1 MYIIFR
7 KKSAAITGLPG
18 GNLSGDV
25 FESAIFVFK
34 YHELIR
40 LIIPCQAL
48 DTLSISFSRAR
59 WSGFLCNVEVALSTT
74 FGRPL
79 LNWIPLIGYSVQ
91 FGWTWMS
98 SNDPLL
104 RYTFWPWI
112 LLPLLYFSLCLT
124 KKKQNNGDII
134 LNTSFWSERIDDQG
148 SSVRANRS
156 HFSKRI
162 RVRKLN
168 LASLTGIL
176 GRRRVWASIVG
187 FDGTWKLNK
196 RRRN

>member
-124 KKKQNNGDII
+124 KKNKTTEI
-134 LNTSFWSERIDDQG
+134 LSW
-148 SSVRANRS
+148 
-156 HFSKRI
+156 I
-162 RVRKLN
+162 RVSEVNALMTR
-168 LASLTGIL
+168 APVYELTAAIFPN
-176 GRRRVWASIVG
+176 VSA
-187 FDGTWKLNK
+187 FAN
-196 RRRN
+196 